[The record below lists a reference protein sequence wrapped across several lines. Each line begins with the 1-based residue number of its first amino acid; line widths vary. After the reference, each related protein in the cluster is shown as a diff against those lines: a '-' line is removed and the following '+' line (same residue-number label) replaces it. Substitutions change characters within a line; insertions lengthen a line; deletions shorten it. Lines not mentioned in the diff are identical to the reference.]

1 MMGGKGIHKG
11 KGIHIMKKI
20 LFYGMT
26 GEKMCFLHII
36 LNALDLYAGGA
47 EVKIIFEGASV
58 RLVSVFEQEKN
69 PLYLKAKEKGLF
81 AGVCMV
87 CSKTLNVYEAN
98 LTSGLSMLSDM
109 SGHAG
114 MRSYIENGYRVVS
127 I

>member
-1 MMGGKGIHKG
+1 MEG
-11 KGIHIMKKI
+11 KGIHIMKKM

-36 LNALDLYAGGA
+36 LNGLDLYDGGA

-58 RLVSVFEQEKN
+58 KLVSVFEQEKN